1 MFNKI
6 LTFFGNRKLF
16 LIVAVAIALLFQNNI
31 KFEPIPVSSFNFV
44 SSKSFQSHVSE
55 KTSVVIKLD
64 EFAEI
69 QNDIEENELESF
81 ELFDVCLNKSEVF
94 SLGKESQL
102 LVFKEKSRIFR
113 KQPLYLLF
121 CELKIH
127 LV

>member
-6 LTFFGNRKLF
+6 LTFFSNRKLF

-31 KFEPIPVSSFNFV
+31 KFEPIPVASFNFV

-81 ELFDVCLNKSEVF
+81 ELFDVCLNKLEVF

>member
-1 MFNKI
+1 MAKEETHI
-6 LTFFGNRKLF
+6 GY
-16 LIVAVAIALLFQNNI
+16 
-31 KFEPIPVSSFNFV
+31 
-44 SSKSFQSHVSE
+44 
-55 KTSVVIKLD
+55 KTEEIML
-64 EFAEI
+64 EI

-81 ELFDVCLNKSEVF
+81 ELFDVCLNKSEF
-94 SLGKESQL
+94 FYLNSESQF

>member
-6 LTFFGNRKLF
+6 LTFFSNRKLF

-31 KFEPIPVSSFNFV
+31 KFEPISVSSFNFV

>member
-6 LTFFGNRKLF
+6 LTFFSYRKLF
-16 LIVAVAIALLFQNNI
+16 LIVTIAFALLIQNNV
-31 KFEPIPVSSFNFV
+31 KLEYLPSSISNSF
-44 SSKSFQSHVSE
+44 SSNGLKTGISE
-55 KTSVVIKLD
+55 KTSHIIKLD

-81 ELFDVCLNKSEVF
+81 ELFDVCLNKSEF
-94 SLGKESQL
+94 FYLNSESQF